1 MDVIVVGGGIGGLS
15 LALSLYQAGIKVRVY
30 EAVSNPGP
38 LGAGI
43 NLQPTAVREL
53 TELGLGDEL
62 AQVGVAVQRLSLFS
76 KFGQL
81 ISEEPRG
88 LSAGYRW
95 PQYAIHRG
103 RLQQLLLRA
112 VCNRIG
118 EENVCTGFRLLGFEQ
133 DRDRVTATFH
143 DIASEADITCSA
155 TILIGADGIHSTVR
169 RTLYPD
175 EGEPCFARQVLWR
188 ASVDAE
194 PFLDGRTQIIAGHL
208 HQRIIVYP
216 MARASSTNL
225 LTNWICQMTVA
236 ETSFPRED
244 WSRRVSKEKL
254 LASFGA
260 WRFPWL
266 NLPELIERTSEIF
279 EFPLMDRD
287 PIPSWTFGRVTVL
300 GDAAHPMQPIGSQ
313 AGSQA
318 IIDGRVLTGALAS
331 ASDPTLALRRY
342 DEERRPAMNEIVL
355 RNRKFGPEASL
366 QFVEER
372 APDGFDRIEDVI
384 SREELDGI
392 IASFSSAAG
401 IDVRAVNT
409 RRSFI
414 DSAQRTPSS
423 ACKSLSDR
431 HSEAVDQF
439 GPISHF

>member
-15 LALSLYQAGIKVRVY
+15 LALSLHQAGIKVRVY

-38 LGAGI
+38 LGVGI

-62 AQVGVAVQRLSLFS
+62 AQAGIAVQRLVLFN

-88 LSAGYRW
+88 LLAGFRW

-112 VCNRIG
+112 VRSRIG

-133 DRDRVTATFH
+133 DRDRVTATFR
-143 DIASEADITCSA
+143 DDASEADITCSA
-155 TILIGADGIHSTVR
+155 TILLGSEGLHSTVR
-169 RTLYPD
+169 RTLYPN

-208 HQRIIVYP
+208 HQRIILYP
-216 MARASSTNL
+216 MARSPSNNL
-225 LTNWICQMTVA
+225 LTNWICQMTVP

-254 LASFGA
+254 LASFSA

-266 NLPELIERTSEIF
+266 DLPELIEQTSDIF
-279 EFPLMDRD
+279 EFPLMDLWSCYAFR
-287 PIPSWTFGRVTVL
+287 R
-300 GDAAHPMQPIGSQ
+300 
-313 AGSQA
+313 
-318 IIDGRVLTGALAS
+318 RS
-331 ASDPTLALRRY
+331 ASDATDRRSGRLPGHCRRTSTDRGIDINFRPRPRVAPLRRRAQARY
-342 DEERRPAMNEIVL
+342 E
-355 RNRKFGPEASL
+355 RNRSPQPEI
-366 QFVEER
+366 R
-372 APDGFDRIEDVI
+372 AGSIVT
-384 SREELDGI
+384 
-392 IASFSSAAG
+392 AG
-401 IDVRAVNT
+401 RRAG
-409 RRSFI
+409 
-414 DSAQRTPSS
+414 A
-423 ACKSLSDR
+423 KWL
-431 HSEAVDQF
+431 
-439 GPISHF
+439 

>member
-15 LALSLYQAGIKVRVY
+15 LALSLHQAGIKVRVY

-38 LGAGI
+38 LGVGI

-62 AQVGVAVQRLSLFS
+62 AQAGIAVQRLVLFN

-88 LSAGYRW
+88 LLAGFRW

-112 VCNRIG
+112 VRSRIG

-133 DRDRVTATFH
+133 DRDRVTATFR
-143 DIASEADITCSA
+143 DDASEADITCSA
-155 TILIGADGIHSTVR
+155 TILLGSDGIHSTVR
-169 RTLYPD
+169 RTLYPN

-208 HQRIIVYP
+208 HQRIILYP
-216 MARASSTNL
+216 MARSPSNNL
-225 LTNWICQMTVA
+225 LTNWICQMTVP

-254 LASFGA
+254 LASFSA

-266 NLPELIERTSEIF
+266 DLPELIEQTSDIF

-287 PIPSWTFGRVTVL
+287 PVPSWTFGRVTLL
-300 GDAAHPMQPIGSQ
+300 GDAAHPMQPIGAQ

-318 IIDGRVLTGALAS
+318 IVDGRVLTAALTS
-331 ASDPTLALRRY
+331 TSDPALALRRY
-342 DEERRPAMNEIVL
+342 DEERRPVMNEIVL

-366 QFVEER
+366 QLVEER
-372 APDGFDRIEDVI
+372 APNGFDRIEDVI
-384 SREELDGI
+384 SREELNAI
-392 IASFSSAAG
+392 AASFSAAAG
-401 IDVRAVNT
+401 IDVQAVNT
-409 RRSFI
+409 RRSFL
-414 DSAQRTPSS
+414 DLA
-423 ACKSLSDR
+423 
-431 HSEAVDQF
+431 
-439 GPISHF
+439 

>member
-1 MDVIVVGGGIGGLS
+1 MDVIIVGGGIGGLS
-15 LALSLYQAGIKVRVY
+15 LALSLHQAGIKVRVY
-30 EAVSNPGP
+30 EAVSNPAP
-38 LGAGI
+38 LGVGI

-62 AQVGVAVQRLSLFS
+62 ARVGVPMQRLGLFN

-81 ISEEPRG
+81 VSEEPRG

-103 RLQQLLLRA
+103 RLQQLLLHA
-112 VCNRIG
+112 VRDRIG
-118 EENVCTGFRLLGFEQ
+118 DENVCTGFRLLGFEQ
-133 DRDRVTATFH
+133 DQDQVTATFH
-143 DIASEADITCSA
+143 DIASEAEITGSGA
-155 TILIGADGIHSTVR
+155 VLVGADGIHSTVR
-169 RTLYPD
+169 RTLYPN

-216 MARASSTNL
+216 MARTPSTKL
-225 LTNWICQMTVA
+225 LTNWICQMTVP

-266 NLPELIERTSEIF
+266 DLPELIEQTSEIF

-287 PIPSWTFGRVTVL
+287 PIPSWTFGRVTLL
-300 GDAAHPMQPIGSQ
+300 GDAAHPMQPIGAQ

-318 IIDGRVLTGALAS
+318 IIDGRILTAALAS
-331 ASDPTLALRRY
+331 TSDPTVALRRY
-342 DEERRPAMNEIVL
+342 DEERRPVMNEIVL
-355 RNRKFGPEASL
+355 RNRQFGPEASL
-366 QFVEER
+366 QLVEER
-372 APDGFDRIEDVI
+372 APNGFDRIEDVI
-384 SREELDGI
+384 SRADLDTI
-392 IASFSSAAG
+392 TTSFSTAAG
-401 IDVRAVNT
+401 IDVQTVNT
-409 RRSFI
+409 RRSF
-414 DSAQRTPSS
+414 
-423 ACKSLSDR
+423 
-431 HSEAVDQF
+431 F
-439 GPISHF
+439 GLA